1 MAYQW
6 KAIARTHSVLSP
18 FDSRSLSLPRLSFIG
33 GAHERFPPLMKSS
46 YKQSKGSLDFR
57 FFSSSHYLR
66 SGDCVVGPSVPCFVT
81 LWGSIPPCKM
91 SMRDCGSVG
100 GERPVKMKRRQCRQC
115 AGPQDPDTFRSFT
128 EFPWASLTVRD

>member
-18 FDSRSLSLPRLSFIG
+18 FDSRSLSIPRPSFIG

-57 FFSSSHYLR
+57 FFPPGIICGPGTVL
-66 SGDCVVGPSVPCFVT
+66 SGRLCLV
-81 LWGSIPPCKM
+81 L
-91 SMRDCGSVG
+91 
-100 GERPVKMKRRQCRQC
+100 
-115 AGPQDPDTFRSFT
+115 
-128 EFPWASLTVRD
+128 